1 MALERITII
10 GMSPLGASIGL
21 SLMRA
26 GLRNTEI
33 IGTSVDRK
41 SLTTAA
47 KMGAMDKAI
56 SNLRSAVE
64 GAQLIIIDT
73 PLTETRD
80 ALELVGG
87 TAPDG
92 CVVTDTG
99 AAKVRVLEWAEKA
112 LPPAISFIGGHPLT
126 KSTLAS
132 LDDANASAFEG
143 IDYCIIPSSN
153 AEGEALRTVVGLV
166 ERLGAKPIF
175 LDAKEHD
182 SYAAAMSYLPIVVSS
197 AFVTATTQGDGWRE
211 MHRMA
216 AFEFGE
222 ASRYAGNDPLDNE
235 LASRASPEEL
245 VHWLDKMITT
255 LYSYRNQIKE
265 DSDGLLDAFIK
276 AWEARARWEA
286 NAVVSTDSP
295 GLPSAGSSMASAF
308 LGDRLANRM
317 REISGSDKEEPKKKF
332 QYLRRDKSSG

>member
-1 MALERITII
+1 MERITII

-21 SLMRA
+21 ALMRA
-26 GLRNTEI
+26 RLRNTEI
-33 IGTSVDRK
+33 IGTSVDRN

-56 SNLRSAVE
+56 SRVRNAVE
-64 GAQLIIIDT
+64 GAQLIIMDT

-80 ALELVGG
+80 ALEVVGG

-99 AAKVRVLEWAEKA
+99 AAKVRVLEWAQQT
-112 LPPAISFIGGHPLT
+112 LPPNVSFIGGHPLT
-126 KSTLAS
+126 KNPLAS
-132 LDDANASAFEG
+132 LDDASASALEG
-143 IDYCIIPSSN
+143 VDYCIIPSAN

-166 ERLGAKPIF
+166 ERLGAKPLF

-182 SYAAAMSYLPIVVSS
+182 SYAAAMTYLPIVLSS
-197 AFVTATTQGDGWRE
+197 AFVTATTQTDGWRE
-211 MHRMA
+211 MHRLA
-216 AFEFGE
+216 ASEFAE
-222 ASRYAGNDPLDNE
+222 ASHYAGNDPLDNE

-245 VHWLDKMITT
+245 VHWLDQMIVT

-265 DSDGLLDAFIK
+265 DSEGLLDAFIK

-286 NAVVSTDSP
+286 DAVVPSEDP
-295 GLPSAGSSMASAF
+295 GLPSAGESMASAF
-308 LGDRLANRM
+308 LGDRLARRM
-317 REISGSDKEEPKKKF
+317 REMSGKDEPKKKF
-332 QYLRRDKSSG
+332 QYLRRDQSSG